1 MSSGSH
7 SKVKLNVRVPPSK
20 KEEWKDALED
30 GETLTSLVRRAVD
43 REINNE
49 YVPIEVLD
57 DVGGT
62 QETDFSEVTD
72 QLDTLQALVESLQ
85 RQIDL
90 ESISEEEA
98 PAGEDISDLAME
110 IVEVIPRYHDLHD
123 GLLRATVEIDDEVEA
138 YETAIEYAQQNDPEK
153 LPDATVTDIAQKLR
167 KEDDHIVW
175 QALVYLERR
184 TTEPVESVA
193 VGGQRYWIR
202 V

>member
-49 YVPIEVLD
+49 YVPIEALD

-62 QETDFSEVTD
+62 QERDLSEVTD
-72 QLDTLQALVESLQ
+72 QLDSLQALVESLQ

-90 ESISEEEA
+90 ESISEEQA
-98 PAGEDISDLAME
+98 PAGEDVSDLAME
-110 IVEVIPRYHDLHD
+110 VVEYIPRYYDLPD
-123 GLLRATVEIDDEVEA
+123 DLLNVAGEVDDEVEA
-138 YETAIEYAQQNDPEK
+138 YEAAIEYAQQNEPEK
-153 LPDATVTDIAQKLR
+153 LPDGTVTDIAQKAR
-167 KEDDHIVW
+167 QEDDHIVW

>member
-20 KEEWKDALED
+20 KEEWKDTLED

-49 YVPIEVLD
+49 YVPIGVLD

-62 QETDFSEVTD
+62 QEIDFSEVTE

-90 ESISEEEA
+90 ESISEEQA
-98 PAGEDISDLAME
+98 PAREDISDLAME
-110 IVEVIPRYHDLHD
+110 VVEFIPRYYDLSD
-123 GLLRATVEIDDEVEA
+123 DLLRVAGEVDDEVEA
-138 YETAIEYAQQNDPEK
+138 YEAAIEYAQQNDPEK
-153 LPDATVTDIAQKLR
+153 LPDGTVTDIAQKAR
-167 KEDDHIVW
+167 QEDDHIVW

-184 TTEPVESVA
+184 TTEDIESVT
-193 VGGQRYWIR
+193 VGGQRYWVR

>member
-1 MSSGSH
+1 MPSGSH

-49 YVPIEVLD
+49 YVPIGVLD

-90 ESISEEEA
+90 ESISEEQA
-98 PAGEDISDLAME
+98 PTGDDISDLVME
-110 IVEVIPRYHDLHD
+110 VVEFIPSYYDLSND
-123 GLLRATVEIDDEVEA
+123 LLSAAGEVDDEVEA

-153 LPDATVTDIAQKLR
+153 LPDGTATDIAQKAR
-167 KEDDHIVW
+167 QEDDHLVW

-193 VGGQRYWIR
+193 VGGQRYWVR